1 MSSSTGGANTNVAL
15 GRKLIDELQQ
25 MGAQVPDEL
34 LKVQEW
40 LEVCEKNAMQIAA
53 NISDARR
60 EKSQQRLKGNE
71 TLLKDQS
78 DMFDRIAQTY
88 KKLAQ
93 DDSWIK
99 K

>member
-1 MSSSTGGANTNVAL
+1 MSTNGANTNVAL
-15 GRKLIDELQQ
+15 GRKLIQELQE

-34 LKVQEW
+34 LK
-40 LEVCEKNAMQIAA
+40 IAS

-60 EKSQQRLKGNE
+60 DKSQQRLKANE
-71 TLLKDQS
+71 ALLKDQS
-78 DMFDRIAQTY
+78 DMFDQIAHTY